1 MKLHLVALRVLSASF
16 VGFVGVLSLCTAGCG
31 AGLTSRAPRAVSPD
45 DAMLLQAVD
54 AELSNAIVGTTTLT
68 SAPLPPMP
76 LPESRMPVSQGSR
89 AEPAPTA
96 LQTWGAPPQPVDPET
111 SEYGF

>member
-1 MKLHLVALRVLSASF
+1 MKLHLLGSLSI
-16 VGFVGVLSLCTAGCG
+16 GVLSMLTGIAATGCG
-31 AGLTSRAPRAVSPD
+31 PGLTSRAQAPNEK
-45 DAMLLQAVD
+45 MLQAVD

-76 LPESRMPVSQGSR
+76 LPESRMPVSQH
-89 AEPAPTA
+89 AQENAPAA
-96 LQTWGAPPQPVDPET
+96 VQTWGAPPPPVDPEL

>member
-1 MKLHLVALRVLSASF
+1 MKLHLVVFS
-16 VGFVGVLSLCTAGCG
+16 FVGVLSLCTTGCG
-31 AGLTSRAPRAVSPD
+31 AGLTSRAPRAQATPD
-45 DAMLLQAVD
+45 DAVLLQAVD

-76 LPESRMPVSQGSR
+76 LPESRMPVSQPSS
-89 AEPAPTA
+89 EQAPVA
-96 LQTWGAPPQPVDPET
+96 VQTWGTSPQPVDPET